1 MDPVSADVIIDR
13 PREEVFE
20 YLADIANHA
29 EFCDHYLVDWR
40 LTREDSYGVGAGAR
54 YKVKTPVRSRYNFG
68 DSTLV
73 EVEPHRITERGRMG
87 KFNRILTRGV
97 YELRDHSG
105 GATRVTFT
113 FESKPKHLSD
123 RLNEKLGASWFK
135 RKNKKAL
142 TRLRDILEEDRG
154 RGTRPSVAGGAR
166 KPASAFRFRADLEQQ
181 S

>member
-1 MDPVSADVIIDR
+1 VDPVSAEVIIDR
-13 PREEVFE
+13 PRQEVFE

-54 YKVKTPVRSRYNFG
+54 YKIKTPVRSRYNFG

-73 EVEPHRITERGRMG
+73 EVAPHQIVERGRMG

-97 YELRDHSG
+97 YELRDAAG
-105 GATRVTFT
+105 GNGTRVTFT
-113 FESKPKHLSD
+113 FESKPKFLSD
-123 RLNEKLGASWFK
+123 RLNEALGARWFK

-142 TRLRDILEEDRG
+142 LRLRSILEEGLDRG
-154 RGTRPSVAGGAR
+154 AKPSVAGGAR
-166 KPASAFRFRADLEQQ
+166 KPASAFRFRPDLNQ
-181 S
+181 

>member
-1 MDPVSADVIIDR
+1 VDPVTAEVVIAR

-40 LTREDSYGVGAGAR
+40 LTREDTYGAGAGAR
-54 YKVKTPVRSRYNFG
+54 YKVKTPIRSRYNWG

-73 EVEPHRITERGRMG
+73 EVVSPRLIVERGRMG

-97 YELRDHSG
+97 YELAEASAG
-105 GATRVTFT
+105 STRVTFT
-113 FESKPKHLSD
+113 FESKPKLLSD
-123 RLNEKLGASWFK
+123 RINEALGARWFK

-142 TRLRDILEEDRG
+142 NRLRGILEEGID
-154 RGTRPSVAGGAR
+154 RGTRPSLAGGAR
-166 KPASAFRFRADLEQQ
+166 KPATAFRFRPDLNQ
-181 S
+181 

>member
-1 MDPVSADVIIDR
+1 MDPVSAEVVIDR

-40 LTREDSYGVGAGAR
+40 LTREDSYGTGAGAR
-54 YKVKTPVRSRYNFG
+54 YRIKTPVRSRYNYG

-73 EVEPHRITERGRMG
+73 EVEPHRIVERGRMG

-97 YELRDHSG
+97 YELRDVSG
-105 GATRVTFT
+105 GTRVTFT
-113 FESKPKHLSD
+113 FESKPKFLSD
-123 RLNEKLGASWFK
+123 RINEALGARWFK

-142 TRLRDILEEDRG
+142 NRLRAILEEGLD
-154 RGTRPSVAGGAR
+154 RGTRPSVAGGPR
-166 KPASAFRFRADLEQQ
+166 KPASAFRFRPDLNQ
-181 S
+181 

>member
-1 MDPVSADVIIDR
+1 VDPVTAEVVIAR

-40 LTREDSYGVGAGAR
+40 LTREDTYGPGAGAR
-54 YKVKTPVRSRYNFG
+54 YKVKTPIRSRYNFG

-73 EVEPHRITERGRMG
+73 EVVAPRLIVERGRMG

-97 YELRDHSG
+97 YELSEASAG
-105 GATRVTFT
+105 STRVTFT
-113 FESKPKHLSD
+113 FESKPKFLSD
-123 RLNEKLGASWFK
+123 RINEALGARWFK

-142 TRLRDILEEDRG
+142 NRLRGILEEGIG
-154 RGTRPSVAGGAR
+154 RGTRPSLAGGPR
-166 KPASAFRFRADLEQQ
+166 KPATAFRFRPDLNQ
-181 S
+181 